1 VAYSATARRSPEH
14 RSGSLDRSACR
25 PVSIDPRP
33 TVASGQGPTG
43 PDPTLSAAPTYPADG
58 GASTELTSA
67 RFWHLLPEI
76 ERERFG
82 LRFSRLVLKAIRP
95 LTSKEDYA

>member
-1 VAYSATARRSPEH
+1 MAYSATARRSAGH
-14 RSGSLDRSACR
+14 RSGSLDGSAR
-25 PVSIDPRP
+25 RHIPIDPRP
-33 TVASGQGPTG
+33 AVASGQGPTAAG
-43 PDPTLSAAPTYPADG
+43 PVLSAAPAYPADE

-82 LRFSRLVLKAIRP
+82 LRFSRLVLKALRP
-95 LTSKEDYA
+95 LDGEEDHS